1 MLKSTWT
8 DLGGDIVWW
17 TWLDLSLTGEFK
29 GNVHGLGHRMQW
41 LPELGDENSYY
52 DEGSAV
58 LEF

>member
-1 MLKSTWT
+1 MVELAP
-8 DLGGDIVWW
+8 
-17 TWLDLSLTGEFK
+17 SLTEAFK